1 MTWILFIIVA
11 SYQGQAVTT
20 AEFSNHNACENA
32 AKNISAIFNKNYSD
46 FDAICV
52 QKGTGETK

>member
-11 SYQGQAVTT
+11 SYQGPATT
-20 AEFSNHNACENA
+20 AEFSNLNACENA
-32 AKNISAIFNKNYSD
+32 AKNISAIFNKNYSG

-52 QKGTGETK
+52 QKDTGETK